1 MKLTLDI
8 SVQEV
13 EGFPQT
19 MLTVMTET
27 KVVSIP
33 FEKKLT
39 LDEILSHAN
48 KGEAN
53 QLPPGSVIWKKEG
66 ESNEDAILRA
76 RKNKYQTE
84 IVESVPYS
92 EVKRRV
98 IETPMSHAELEATMV
113 LKTDGEPPP
122 PNQPKVGDFNPNEIQ
137 REDLIQIQNVMS
149 GLKDAS
155 GNELVKREGIKSG
168 GVYRVLKINQNII
181 TTPDPANPDGE
192 PIMTKIVNS
201 YEVID
206 DKAPRPERLSVF
218 PSECVLF
225 KKREKKISI
234 VKPVFSELLKCANC
248 GEVNAFVLKGN
259 KFEGVCPKCNEK
271 NSIERVIELCQN
283 EKCVDAGKARSKVA
297 CYLYDG
303 KFTGVCGTC
312 KTSVEK
318 ELVA

>member
-8 SVQEV
+8 SVKPERGLPLMFLSAEKDGKV
-13 EGFPQT
+13 LDLKYDPA
-19 MLTVMTET
+19 LTI
-27 KVVSIP
+27 SDL
-33 FEKKLT
+33 FEKFEGVTGEKQETVTMPIRLQSSMPRT
-39 LDEILSHAN
+39 DELASSQ
-48 KGEAN
+48 E
-53 QLPPGSVIWKKEG
+53 KE
-66 ESNEDAILRA
+66 E
-76 RKNKYQTE
+76 
-84 IVESVPYS
+84 P
-92 EVKRRV
+92 
-98 IETPMSHAELEATMV
+98 
-113 LKTDGEPPP
+113 LKT
-122 PNQPKVGDFNPNEIQ
+122 QPKVGDFNPEEIQ

-155 GNELVKREGIKSG
+155 GNELSKREGIKQG

-181 TTPDPANPDGE
+181 TTPDPQNPEGE

-234 VKPVFSELLKCANC
+234 VKPVFSEFLKCPNC
-248 GEVNAFVLKGN
+248 GEVNALVLKGN
-259 KFEGVCPKCNEK
+259 KFEGSCGKCGEK
-271 NSIERVIELCQN
+271 NSIERVIELCPN

-297 CYLYDG
+297 CYLYEG
-303 KFTGVCGTC
+303 KFVGTCGNC

-318 ELVA
+318 ELAA